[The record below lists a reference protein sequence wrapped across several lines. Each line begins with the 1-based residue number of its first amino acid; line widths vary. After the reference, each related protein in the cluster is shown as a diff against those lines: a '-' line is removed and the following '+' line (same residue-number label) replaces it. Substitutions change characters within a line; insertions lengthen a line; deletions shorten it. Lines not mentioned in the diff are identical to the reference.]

1 MERSLSVSLK
11 GFNDES
17 LAHLVGNS
25 LLSSFNELNQH
36 VDISRL
42 EKISVGYSDEDYISL
57 LSEFRDGLDRTNDSI
72 AVGAGMTVISNPTD
86 LSFRIF
92 FSGIG
97 IIGLIKKHY
106 DNDESLLA
114 SSIHTIVHE
123 FMHVYVGTELY
134 TNYPELLTT
143 ITPKNLHEELKWKT
157 ILSCWDE
164 YRVCTLCANFGEN
177 PCESY
182 EVILKNA
189 LSDFDHNITKA
200 KMNRS
205 DWGIL
210 LKKVYAEIHGLLKY
224 SSYYLGTCK
233 GLEINYLDTNFYN
246 EILSNSWFAPYF
258 NQLEKALSAI
268 DKGFDKE
275 DNDIE
280 LLLEISTILVELS
293 LHTGVLVQEKPD
305 NSVWVQLLF

>member
-1 MERSLSVSLK
+1 MERSLSISLK

-25 LLSSFNELNQH
+25 LLSCFNELNQH
-36 VDISRL
+36 IDISRL
-42 EKISVGYSDEDYISL
+42 ELISVGYSDEDYTSL
-57 LSEFRDGLDRTNDSI
+57 LSEFRNGLDRTNDSI

-164 YRVCTLCANFGEN
+164 YRVCTLCATFGEN
-177 PCESY
+177 PCGGY
-182 EVILKNA
+182 EEILKNA
-189 LSDFDHNITKA
+189 LTNFDHNIARA
-200 KMNRS
+200 KEDMS

-246 EILSNSWFAPYF
+246 ENLSKSWFAPYF
-258 NQLEKALSAI
+258 NHLEKALSAI
-268 DKGFDKE
+268 DNSFDTE
-275 DNDIE
+275 DHNIE
-280 LLLEISTILVELS
+280 LLLEISKILVELS
-293 LHTGVLVQEKPD
+293 LYRGVLVQEEPD
-305 NSVWVQLLF
+305 NSVWVQLLS